1 MLQILHFI
9 LALIAIAVLALLAS
23 HDRKNIKL
31 RYIFQLLI
39 IEIALAYFF
48 LHSESGLGAIRYFA
62 GLFESLMKFASIG
75 TSFVF
80 GGMNEQG
87 LAFIFLNV
95 LCPIIFV
102 SALIG
107 ILQHFR
113 ILPLIIR
120 VIGTLLSKVNG
131 MGKLESFNA
140 VSTLILGQSENFIA
154 YKGIIADI
162 SPRRM
167 YTMAATAMSTV
178 SMSIVSAYMTM
189 LEPKF
194 VVTALILNMFSTF
207 IVLSII
213 NPYPVTE
220 EPELKLNNLHDDQ
233 SFFEML
239 GEYILAGFK
248 IAMIIAAMLIGFI
261 AIISAINALF
271 STLFHISFQGVL
283 GYLFYP
289 LALLI
294 GIPAQDALHAGS
306 IMATKLVA
314 NEFVAMIELKK
325 VAAEMSPRGLGILSV
340 FLVSFA
346 NFASIGIVAGAI
358 KGLNEQQGNVVSRF
372 GLKLVYGS
380 TLVSLL
386 SATIAGLV
394 L

>member
-1 MLQILHFI
+1 M
-9 LALIAIAVLALLAS
+9 ALVVIIALALLVS
-23 HDRKNIKL
+23 NNRKKIRL
-31 RYIFQLLI
+31 RYIIQLLV
-39 IEIALAYFF
+39 IEGALAYFF
-48 LHSESGLGAIRYFA
+48 LHSASGLSVIKHVA
-62 GLFESLMKFASIG
+62 GFFDTLLAYAAQGSE
-75 TSFVF
+75 FVF
-80 GGMNEQG
+80 GGMSKDG
-87 LAFIFLNV
+87 LAFIFLGV
-95 LCPIIFV
+95 LCPIIFI

-107 ILQHFR
+107 IMQHFR

-120 VIGTLLSKVNG
+120 LVGTLLSKVNG

-140 VSTLILGQSENFIA
+140 VSTLVLGQSENFIA
-154 YKGIIADI
+154 YKGIIGDI

-178 SMSIVSAYMTM
+178 SLSIVGAYMSM
-189 LEPKF
+189 IDAQY
-194 VVTALILNMFSTF
+194 VVAALILNMFSTF
-207 IVLSII
+207 IILSII
-213 NPYPVTE
+213 NPYQVE
-220 EPELKLNNLHDDQ
+220 DEPELKLNKLHEDQ

-261 AIISAINALF
+261 ALISAVNALF
-271 STLFHISFQGVL
+271 SAVLGISFQQIL
-283 GYLFYP
+283 GYVFYP
-289 LALLI
+289 LAWLI
-294 GIPAQDALHAGS
+294 GIPAEEALKAGS

-325 VAAEMSPRGLGILSV
+325 IAAELSPRGLGILSV

-386 SATIAGLV
+386 SAAIAGLV